1 MDLNE
6 ILETAIPYTKWQIFD
21 IVFAIIILIIAFIIA
36 RILVTV
42 FKRALK
48 HTKLPDLAANF
59 LVQLVTSLFYVAVL
73 LTFLS
78 ALGITVSS
86 VILGISAVIG
96 LILGFGLQDTLFNLS
111 AGVWLAVLEPFKEK
125 DYVTVSGQTGHI
137 KGIGLM
143 STELVTSDNVF
154 IMIPNKM
161 VWNSAIINMTHLPTR
176 RFDLTMTF
184 NLVGDIDS
192 TIKAILDQL
201 KKNPEILREPEPK
214 IYILNITP
222 ETADLQ
228 IRAWVNTENYD
239 GIATVIKENLLREF
253 SA

>member
-86 VILGISAVIG
+86 VILGISAV
-96 LILGFGLQDTLFNLS
+96 
-111 AGVWLAVLEPFKEK
+111 
-125 DYVTVSGQTGHI
+125 
-137 KGIGLM
+137 IGLM